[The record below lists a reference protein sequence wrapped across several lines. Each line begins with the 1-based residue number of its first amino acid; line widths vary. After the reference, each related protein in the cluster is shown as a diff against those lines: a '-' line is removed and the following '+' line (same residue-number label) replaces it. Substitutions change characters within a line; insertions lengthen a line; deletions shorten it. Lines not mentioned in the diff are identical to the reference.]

1 MPLIKNIA
9 ASKKKGTHTL
19 EHIREARKRAKRK
32 PEPSMPWRNKDFRGK
47 VTSGRVKKS
56 TKLTATFSPSSYGKV
71 GLISSKPK
79 LL

>member
-1 MPLIKNIA
+1 MPLIKTIA
-9 ASKKKGTHTL
+9 ARKSKSGNALFERNRKKP
-19 EHIREARKRAKRK
+19 KSNVVKAK
-32 PEPSMPWRNKDFRGK
+32 
-47 VTSGRVKKS
+47 SGRVKKS